1 MKSNN
6 SQTLWTD
13 LTETQAEAVNGGLV
27 LGNIADFSKLTD
39 QTNAAAIIAS
49 GNAIGAFNI
58 AGVTSTQSN
67 QA

>member
-27 LGNIADFSKLTD
+27 LGNFADFSKLTD
-39 QTNAAAIIAS
+39 QSNAAAIIAS
-49 GNAIGAFNI
+49 GNAIGAFNS
-58 AGVTSTQSN
+58 AGVSSTQRN